1 MSTFLTSKIFKGLF
15 TQFCYV
21 QRQQM
26 VSMFLLKNHPKPLK
40 DPTIGCQTGIFQ
52 VNWDDVDD
60 SESKLC
66 HGHFRRAISG
76 IHAMTHKPCV
86 ELLEVFITPPKF
98 HMELKMMVWKMI
110 FLFQGCILRFHVRLH
125 RVKCFKESPP
135 PKKWQIW
142 IVLLTPSS
150 GPRIN
155 IPLTWQRRCS
165 WRKLKGNRS
174 GYLDML
180 WRGGKGATT
189 KNTPGG
195 YNSKTQQL
203 EAACHASSKRDVTF
217 LLRHVHPIL
226 ELPLVRFLG
235 FKYSSLRVDVIVSC
249 LDILFSAV
257 FDCSLNRTTQP
268 FRSPE
273 LSRLH
278 IRARKQKWRTAGH
291 VLWRWSS
298 WTKIATLGDGNPY
311 LKLLRTRIFQVF
323 RF

>member
-1 MSTFLTSKIFKGLF
+1 
-15 TQFCYV
+15 
-21 QRQQM
+21 
-26 VSMFLLKNHPKPLK
+26 
-40 DPTIGCQTGIFQ
+40 
-52 VNWDDVDD
+52 
-60 SESKLC
+60 
-66 HGHFRRAISG
+66 
-76 IHAMTHKPCV
+76 
-86 ELLEVFITPPKF
+86 
-98 HMELKMMVWKMI
+98 MVWKMI

-235 FKYSSLRVDVIVSC
+235 FKYSSFRVDVIVSC

-323 RF
+323 QILSFIFFWLRCASFLWTRVVFF